1 MQAGPCPAAQSK
13 AHTPRPAADSVR
25 QHSTNLCVCVCVC
38 VVGGVGVVC
47 PGNELYIRFMLIEWF
62 CMMLPFVIVL
72 IGLVLDRPCFSSS
85 VVEKL

>member
-1 MQAGPCPAAQSK
+1 MGGLVTLLPFTSPF
-13 AHTPRPAADSVR
+13 PFP
-25 QHSTNLCVCVCVC
+25 LL
-38 VVGGVGVVC
+38 VVVVAVC

-72 IGLVLDRPCFSSS
+72 IGLVLDRPCFNSS

>member
-1 MQAGPCPAAQSK
+1 MGGLVTLLPFTSPF
-13 AHTPRPAADSVR
+13 PFP
-25 QHSTNLCVCVCVC
+25 LLI
-38 VVGGVGVVC
+38 VVVAVVC
-47 PGNELYIRFMLIEWF
+47 PGNELYIRFMLIIEWF

>member
-1 MQAGPCPAAQSK
+1 MGGLVTLLPF
-13 AHTPRPAADSVR
+13 T
-25 QHSTNLCVCVCVC
+25 STFPFPFPLL
-38 VVGGVGVVC
+38 VVVVAVVC
-47 PGNELYIRFMLIEWF
+47 PGNELYIRFMLIFEWFCMIFLSWWF

>member
-1 MQAGPCPAAQSK
+1 MGGLVTLLPFTSPF
-13 AHTPRPAADSVR
+13 PFP
-25 QHSTNLCVCVCVC
+25 L
-38 VVGGVGVVC
+38 VVVVVVVWL
-47 PGNELYIRFMLIEWF
+47 GDELYIRFMLIEWF

>member
-1 MQAGPCPAAQSK
+1 MGGLVTLLPFTSPF
-13 AHTPRPAADSVR
+13 PFP
-25 QHSTNLCVCVCVC
+25 L
-38 VVGGVGVVC
+38 VVVVVAVC

-72 IGLVLDRPCFSSS
+72 IGLVLDRPCFNSS

>member
-1 MQAGPCPAAQSK
+1 MGGLVTLLPFTSPF
-13 AHTPRPAADSVR
+13 PFP
-25 QHSTNLCVCVCVC
+25 L
-38 VVGGVGVVC
+38 VVVVVAVC